1 MVWFYLL
8 FYIEKAQKMSVQ
20 VQLDQL
26 DVAFEQRGQL
36 LKVVEN
42 VSFSIERGEILAL
55 LGESGCGKS
64 VMAMAIMRLLPAYV
78 RYGMLSS
85 IQLSEVELLTLPE
98 HFMRAIR
105 GRRIGMV
112 FQEPMTALN
121 PVLTIRQQLAE
132 VLLQHESVGS
142 HELEGRLIEAL
153 NEVDLDHP
161 EIKLSQYPH
170 QLSGGQKQRVVIAM
184 ALANHPD
191 LLIADEPTTALDVT
205 IQAQILE
212 LLKRLQQQRNM
223 SVLLITHDLGVVRA
237 VANRVCVMYAGETVQ
252 LANASD
258 FFEEVRHPY
267 VQQLLEA
274 APSYEKRH
282 APLVTI
288 KGRVPS
294 LDEMPAGCR
303 FHPRCVHAVE
313 VCRADKPILR
323 EQKNGTV
330 RCHVYERD
338 LVLPILSKTNPSPIG
353 VNTNE
358 TDHLFSTL
366 SSSAPIL
373 EAKHLRVEFEIKQDG
388 FLRSPHILRAVDDVS
403 FSVKPGKTL
412 AVVGESG
419 SGKTTLSRALLGLY
433 ALKSGEIQFNQQNV
447 VSFNAKSWKAYRKA
461 VQMVFQDPFTSLDP
475 RMTISEIL
483 AEGMQAH
490 GLSKKEMV
498 IKQHQLLEQ
507 VYLPLKSLEKYPHE
521 FSGGQRQRISI
532 ARALS
537 TDPQV
542 LICDEPTSA
551 LDVSVQAQILNLF
564 KELQQ
569 ARGLA
574 YIFIT
579 HNMRVVAYL
588 ADEVMVMK
596 EGQVVESG
604 DTEQIL
610 FHPTH
615 EYTKQLLAS
624 VL

>member
-1 MVWFYLL
+1 MN
-8 FYIEKAQKMSVQ
+8 VQ
-20 VQLDQL
+20 VQLSRL
-26 DVAFEQRGQL
+26 NVAFEQAGQI
-36 LKVVEN
+36 LKVVED
-42 VSFSIERGEILAL
+42 VSFSIEQAEILAL

-64 VMAMAIMRLLPAYV
+64 VMAMAIMRLLPPYA

-98 HFMRAIR
+98 QFMRALR
-105 GRRIGMV
+105 GRKLGMV

-121 PVLTIRQQLAE
+121 PVLTIREQLAE
-132 VLLQHESVGS
+132 VLLQHESLGT
-142 HELEGRLIEAL
+142 HELETRLIEAL
-153 NEVDLDHP
+153 HEVDLDHP
-161 EIKLSQYPH
+161 EIKLRQYPH

-205 IQAQILE
+205 IQAQILD

-237 VANRVCVMYAGETVQ
+237 VANRVCVMYAGEMVQ
-252 LANASD
+252 LAKAKD
-258 FFEEVRHPY
+258 FFGEIRHPY
-267 VQQLLEA
+267 IQQLLEG
-274 APSYEKRH
+274 APSYEKRDQ
-282 APLVTI
+282 PLATI

-294 LDEMPAGCR
+294 LEEMPTGCR
-303 FHPRCVHAVE
+303 FHPRCAHAFE
-313 VCRADKPILR
+313 RCHIEKPSLLPWK
-323 EQKNGTV
+323 QGSV
-330 RCHVYERD
+330 RCHLYEQGLSLPSLNQVD
-338 LVLPILSKTNPSPIG
+338 ASQPIESPLVTNKKDSEHR
-353 VNTNE
+353 VLTSE
-358 TDHLFSTL
+358 
-366 SSSAPIL
+366 PIL
-373 EAKHLRVEFEIKQDG
+373 EAKHLQVEFEIKQAG
-388 FLRSPHILRAVDDVS
+388 FLHRHQLLRAVDDVS
-403 FSVKPGKTL
+403 FSVKQGKTL

-433 ALKSGEIQFNQQNV
+433 PLKSGHIYFNQED
-447 VSFNAKSWKAYRKA
+447 VSLFNPKSWKDYRKA

-475 RMTISEIL
+475 RMTIGEIL
-483 AEGMQAH
+483 AEGMLAH
-490 GLSKKEMV
+490 GLSKKEIV
-498 IKQHQLLEQ
+498 LKQRDLLEQ
-507 VYLPLKSLEKYPHE
+507 VYLPLKSLDRYPHE

-569 ARGLA
+569 DRGLA
-574 YIFIT
+574 YVFIT

-604 DTEQIL
+604 ETQQIL
-610 FHPTH
+610 YHPTH
-615 EYTKQLLAS
+615 PYTKQLLAS